1 MNTFS
6 LKVIASDKVFFDG
19 KCGIIIVPA
28 LDGEQ
33 AIMSHHEDMVIAT
46 KEGEVRFKEKEDDDW
61 TKVVVGVGFVYISH
75 NRVIMLVDTA
85 ERPEDID
92 RVRAEAALERA
103 KEQLR
108 QKQSIHEYYHSK
120 AALARST
127 CSRRSFS
134 ARRVSNSCFSSSFI
148 YYSSVSMVSSALR
161 RSSSSASFTHG
172 SCSRMVRLD
181 SRGERDSS
189 VPASAV

>member
-61 TKVVVGVGFVYISH
+61 TKAVVGVGCVYISH

-92 RVRAEAALERA
+92 KNRAEAARIRAEERL
-103 KEQLR
+103 QH
-108 QKQSIHEYYHSK
+108 QKSMHEYYQSK
-120 AALARST
+120 IALDRAMQRLQAAAKY
-127 CSRRSFS
+127 RR
-134 ARRVSNSCFSSSFI
+134 
-148 YYSSVSMVSSALR
+148 
-161 RSSSSASFTHG
+161 
-172 SCSRMVRLD
+172 
-181 SRGERDSS
+181 
-189 VPASAV
+189 

>member
-46 KEGEVRFKEKEDDDW
+46 REGEVRFKEKEEDDW
-61 TKVVVGVGFVYISH
+61 TKAVVGCVYISH

-103 KEQLR
+103 QEQLR
-108 QKQSIHEYYHSK
+108 QKQSIQEYHVSQ
-120 AALARST
+120 ASMAR
-127 CSRRSFS
+127 
-134 ARRVSNSCFSSSFI
+134 A
-148 YYSSVSMVSSALR
+148 MLR
-161 RSSSSASFTHG
+161 LKEAG
-172 SCSRMVRLD
+172 KYEVK
-181 SRGERDSS
+181 
-189 VPASAV
+189 

>member
-6 LKVIASDKVFFDG
+6 LKVIASDKVFL
-19 KCGIIIVPA
+19 KIISANRVFFSGRCRSLIVPEY
-28 LDGEQ
+28 DGQKEIL
-33 AIMSHHEDMVIAT
+33 AHHEDMVIAT

-108 QKQSIHEYYHSK
+108 QKQSIQEYHVSQ
-120 AALARST
+120 ASMAR
-127 CSRRSFS
+127 
-134 ARRVSNSCFSSSFI
+134 A
-148 YYSSVSMVSSALR
+148 MLR
-161 RSSSSASFTHG
+161 LKEAG
-172 SCSRMVRLD
+172 KYEVK
-181 SRGERDSS
+181 
-189 VPASAV
+189 

>member
-46 KEGEVRFKEKEDDDW
+46 REGEVRFKEKEEDDW
-61 TKVVVGVGFVYISH
+61 TKAVVGVGCVYISH

-85 ERPEDID
+85 ERPSDKVFFDGICGHY
-92 RVRAEAALERA
+92 RLSVSHHEAALRKA
-103 KEQLR
+103 RCGLR
-108 QKQSIHEYYHSK
+108 KKQDDDV
-120 AALARST
+120 
-127 CSRRSFS
+127 RRCGVCLYFHK
-134 ARRVSNSCFSSSFI
+134 V
-148 YYSSVSMVSSALR
+148 
-161 RSSSSASFTHG
+161 
-172 SCSRMVRLD
+172 
-181 SRGERDSS
+181 
-189 VPASAV
+189 